1 MHVFTEISSRKQRYS
16 TTVTLAKRMSRNMRA
31 SRELWSNLV
40 HPETTNQLPRLP
52 TFFAAPFVIPGHNRI
67 TSKTT
72 TLVPDE
78 QGLFFLQKW
87 LIRITN
93 CLETRREFAWLI
105 KSLLIKRVAQ
115 VEKTGCFPMKIVNIR
130 DVSIYFRWRNILLL
144 IRSENILTN
153 NNFKI
158 VHSVRSNS
166 PLMNCLLYYF
176 QTSEQFLSE

>member
-1 MHVFTEISSRKQRYS
+1 
-16 TTVTLAKRMSRNMRA
+16 MSRNMRA

-40 HPETTNQLPRLP
+40 YPETTNQLPRLP
-52 TFFAAPFVIPGHNRI
+52 TFFAAPFVIPDHNRI

-78 QGLFFLQKW
+78 QGLFFFQKW
-87 LIRITN
+87 LMRITN
-93 CLETRREFAWLI
+93 CLETRREFAWLT

-153 NNFKI
+153 NNFRI
-158 VHSVRSNS
+158 VHCMRSNS

-176 QTSEQFLSE
+176 QMPEQFLSEFLSDILE